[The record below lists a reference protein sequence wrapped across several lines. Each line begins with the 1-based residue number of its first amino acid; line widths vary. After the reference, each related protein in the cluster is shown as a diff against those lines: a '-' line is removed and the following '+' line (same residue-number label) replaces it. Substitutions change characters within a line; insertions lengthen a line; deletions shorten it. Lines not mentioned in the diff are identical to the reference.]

1 MKEGGS
7 RFVFIF
13 WILLTTRPLSRHKME
28 KGKKKMEG
36 SAVSTVGCAVSTV
49 GCAVS
54 TIGCF
59 WQAFL
64 SGPLLV

>member
-13 WILLTTRPLSRHKME
+13 WLLLTTRPLSRHKME
-28 KGKKKMEG
+28 KGRKKMEG
-36 SAVSTVGCAVSTV
+36 SAVSTVGSAVSTV
-49 GCAVS
+49 
-54 TIGCF
+54 GCF

-64 SGPLLV
+64 SVPLLIWRSH